1 MPFGDRGGILLRPPQ
16 DSLRCL
22 YGIDGGTF
30 RHSTPEH
37 PGCSA
42 TFCDV
47 SHLADSSGKIPPTY
61 PSSESQ
67 WQSCGFMGAPATAW
81 SPADLKLLLQ
91 MHSERGASYKPPGWH
106 SGYNEIIVS
115 SEALNAALPASIEAF
130 FVVTGH
136 PTFQIND
143 PYSHIV
149 DMAAVHKAFLAK
161 YHLTADIVPLLR
173 FDPVDWES
181 PFSPLS

>member
-1 MPFGDRGGILLRPPQ
+1 MKVTKPLVL
-16 DSLRCL
+16 
-22 YGIDGGTF
+22 
-30 RHSTPEH
+30 H
-37 PGCSA
+37 
-42 TFCDV
+42 
-47 SHLADSSGKIPPTY
+47 
-61 PSSESQ
+61 
-67 WQSCGFMGAPATAW
+67 TAIAQAW
-81 SPADLKLLLQ
+81 PDL
-91 MHSERGASYKPPGWH
+91 SERFAQIPWWQPGWH